1 MKKILILPIIF
12 TLGGC
17 AGSNPDL
24 SLASLDFLC
33 YNYQWNL
40 QNPQSL
46 VSSAEPYADEIRRR
60 GKDCSEYKGKADVK
74 IDVNQ

>member
-1 MKKILILPIIF
+1 MKAVFLPIMF

-33 YNYQWNL
+33 YNYQWNT
-40 QNPQSL
+40 QNPQNL
-46 VSSAEPYADEIRRR
+46 FSSAETYADEIRRR
-60 GKDCSEYKGKADVK
+60 GKDCSEYKDKADVK